1 MKKLILRALALGL
14 LVPALGACSDDG
26 GPAGS
31 DVSGKGGFDPTVALN
46 SEVRASDRFK
56 APARAEYS
64 EVTPADLSLRLT
76 SADGSF
82 SKTWAKLADFDTDER
97 FNVGDYTLEA
107 FYGSE
112 EDSEGFEKPWFQGS
126 QTLTVR
132 ENEVTPVSLTV
143 ELANAM
149 VSLEYSEAF
158 KNYMSSYS
166 AEIHAA
172 AGTVIPYTAT
182 ETRPAYVTAGLTE
195 VYVDFVKPNGKGAK
209 LLSASF
215 TAAPRTHYH
224 VTFDLSQE
232 TGDAVLKVIYDDMLT
247 QEDVEIDLSDELL
260 NLPAPTV
267 SLTGF
272 ASGEAIKFVPG
283 KAPEDDLKINII
295 AQGKIGR
302 VLMETRSASL
312 TSRGWPASANL
323 VGAENLRATL
333 AALGMT
339 ARGLYS
345 NPDKMA
351 VIDLSQLPGNITLVD
366 GSDNVTEIT
375 FTVIDAVGKSA
386 EPVVLRL
393 EAAPLA
399 VSLANPGMLFVGG
412 SEMTVDLN
420 YNGGNPTGAVKV
432 QYFNDRGTWSDAAVN
447 YAGKAEDVYTASL
460 SGLPATADALRLR
473 AVVGSLVSEEL
484 KVDRTPVALNLSAAD
499 ADVYA
504 TKARV
509 TVTAA
514 NTRSR
519 AAVDIDGLLAKS
531 KITLSTDGS
540 SFSAA
545 TATVASGAYDISG
558 LTPGTKYWARVEVPG
573 LDPTEAV
580 TFTTE
585 AATPLSETTFD
596 TWSSEKKGDY
606 QYLWTTP
613 GWATLNALTTS
624 QSGSGSGSGLNTGG
638 CAYKSTSGTIPA
650 NSRTTK
656 GQDSGGAIGTSKSG
670 DGNTVGNAA
679 IHSDRQHSGANA
691 ALIRS
696 VGWGKDNK
704 ASASLSGQHFGTC
717 NNLTPGELFLG
728 TYDGSAKYGIDFASR
743 PSGLSFWYRYE
754 TVSAGNGD
762 YGTAEIAVYDATGN
776 VIARATRN
784 LTEQAAYAQVTLP
797 LEYTVTAKAARL
809 SIVFKSSGNSAAMAK
824 DTKFWRCPG
833 VKNVSGGEY
842 TGSELYIDDIR
853 LNY

>member
-1 MKKLILRALALGL
+1 MKKMILRALALGL

-46 SEVRASDRFK
+46 SEVQASDRFK

-366 GSDNVTEIT
+366 GNDNVTEIT

-393 EAAPLA
+393 ETAPLA

-432 QYFNDRGTWSDAAVN
+432 QYFNDRGTWSDAAVT
-447 YAGKAEDVYTASL
+447 YAEKAEDVYTATL
-460 SGLPATADALRLR
+460 TGLPATADDLRLR
-473 AVVGSLVSEEL
+473 AVVGSLVSAEL
-484 KVDRTPVALNLSAAD
+484 KVVRTPIALTLAAPEG
-499 ADVYA
+499 DVYA
-504 TKARV
+504 TRARV
-509 TVTAA
+509 AVTAA

-545 TATVASGAYDISG
+545 TATVASGAYAISG

-585 AATPLSETTFD
+585 AAAQLANSDMETWYSEAHSRGN
-596 TWSSEKKGDY
+596 WSRYYPAADKESGI
-606 QYLWTTP
+606 WSTMNP
-613 GWATLNALTTS
+613 LTTS
-624 QSGSGSGSGLNTGG
+624 F
-638 CAYKSTSGTIPA
+638 SGTRDYTA
-650 NSRTTK
+650 YCNY
-656 GQDSGGAIGTSKSG
+656 SGTRETSDAHSGKAAIIE
-670 DGNTVGNAA
+670 TVGW
-679 IHSDRQHSGANA
+679 GANA
-691 ALIRS
+691 AQAFWTDAKHITVGQLYLGKYDAGSQSAAYGTPFTSRPMS
-696 VGWGKDNK
+696 VEFWYKYTAKNSADFGRAWVKVLD
-704 ASASLSGQHFGTC
+704 ASGHVLAERTMNLPALNSYEKRTLDLSG
-717 NNLTPGELFLG
+717 LYALG
-728 TYDGSAKYGIDFASR
+728 C
-743 PSGLSFWYRYE
+743 
-754 TVSAGNGD
+754 
-762 YGTAEIAVYDATGN
+762 
-776 VIARATRN
+776 
-784 LTEQAAYAQVTLP
+784 
-797 LEYTVTAKAARL
+797 AKAA
-809 SIVFKSSGNSAAMAK
+809 SIQIAFLSSGYE
-824 DTKFWRCPG
+824 G
-833 VKNVSGGEY
+833 VENQNNENWLSRPPFANLSDGRF
-842 TGSELYIDDIR
+842 TGSSLYIDDIR

>member
-14 LVPALGACSDDG
+14 LVPVLGACSDDG

-31 DVSGKGGFDPTVALN
+31 DASGKGGFDPTVALN

-107 FYGSE
+107 FYGSG

-366 GSDNVTEIT
+366 GNDNVTEIT

-432 QYFNDRGTWSDAAVN
+432 QYFNDRGTWSDAAVT
-447 YAGKAEDVYTASL
+447 YAEKAEDVYTATL
-460 SGLPATADALRLR
+460 TGLPATADDLRLR
-473 AVVGSLVSEEL
+473 AVVGSLVSAEL
-484 KVDRTPVALNLSAAD
+484 KVVRTPIALTLAAPEG
-499 ADVYA
+499 DVYA
-504 TKARV
+504 TRARV

-585 AATPLSETTFD
+585 AAAQLPNSDMEQWYSTD
-596 TWSSEKKGDY
+596 AYGKKTLGIGKTDIKCWY
-606 QYLWTTP
+606 P
-613 GWATLNALTTS
+613 GTSGSTVWATRNPRTTG
-624 QSGSGSGSGLNTGG
+624 Q
-638 CAYKSTSGTIPA
+638 TSGTTCYYTSFSGTLAVAGNHGQGAEISTLGYGEGTTYTHTGSGKEGDPKKKIAGLLFTGTYSVSGDNETIAYGIPFTSRPA
-650 NSRTTK
+650 ALSFYYKFVEVNSESFRATVVVENRNNGTVTELGRGEFTSNVAKSAFTPCTVNIKYSNTALKATHAYVIFESTTAGDNCK
-656 GQDSGGAIGTSKSG
+656 VYSRQGSNNAFQGYADSKYIGTQL
-670 DGNTVGNAA
+670 TV
-679 IHSDRQHSGANA
+679 
-691 ALIRS
+691 
-696 VGWGKDNK
+696 
-704 ASASLSGQHFGTC
+704 
-717 NNLTPGELFLG
+717 
-728 TYDGSAKYGIDFASR
+728 
-743 PSGLSFWYRYE
+743 
-754 TVSAGNGD
+754 
-762 YGTAEIAVYDATGN
+762 
-776 VIARATRN
+776 
-784 LTEQAAYAQVTLP
+784 
-797 LEYTVTAKAARL
+797 
-809 SIVFKSSGNSAAMAK
+809 
-824 DTKFWRCPG
+824 
-833 VKNVSGGEY
+833 
-842 TGSELYIDDIR
+842 DDIE
-853 LNY
+853 LIY

>member
-366 GSDNVTEIT
+366 GNDNVTEIT

-393 EAAPLA
+393 ETAPLA

-460 SGLPATADALRLR
+460 SGLPATSDALRIR
-473 AVVGSLVSEEL
+473 AVAGSLISEEL
-484 KVDRTPVALNLSAAD
+484 KVERTPVTLNLSAAD

-585 AATPLSETTFD
+585 AAPQLDNGNMETWYSEAH
-596 TWSSEKKGDY
+596 SRGN
-606 QYLWTTP
+606 
-613 GWATLNALTTS
+613 WARFYPAADKESGIWGTMNPLTTS
-624 QSGSGSGSGLNTGG
+624 F
-638 CAYKSTSGTIPA
+638 SGTRDHTA
-650 NSRTTK
+650 YCNFSGTRETT
-656 GQDSGGAIGTSKSG
+656 DSHSGKAAIIE
-670 DGNTVGNAA
+670 TVGW
-679 IHSDRQHSGANA
+679 GANA
-691 ALIRS
+691 AQAYWTDSKHIT
-696 VGWGKDNK
+696 VGQLYLGKYNADTQ
-704 ASASLSGQHFGTC
+704 AA
-717 NNLTPGELFLG
+717 
-728 TYDGSAKYGIDFASR
+728 AYGIPFTSR
-743 PSGLSFWYRYE
+743 PMSVEFWYKYRAKN
-754 TVSAGNGD
+754 SADFGR
-762 YGTAEIAVYDATGN
+762 AWVKVLDASGN
-776 VIARATRN
+776 VIAERT
-784 LTEQAAYAQVTLP
+784 LDLPAQDTYQKRTLD
-797 LEYTVTAKAARL
+797 LSGLYSAGSAKAASLQL
-809 SIVFKSSGNSAAMAK
+809 SFLSSGY
-824 DTKFWRCPG
+824 DG
-833 VKNVSGGEY
+833 VENQNNNKWLDRPPFANLSDGRF
-842 TGSELYIDDIR
+842 TGSSLYIDDIR

>member
-31 DVSGKGGFDPTVALN
+31 DASGKGGFDPTVALN

-366 GSDNVTEIT
+366 GNDNVTEIT

-432 QYFNDRGTWSDAAVN
+432 QYFNDRGTWSDAAVT
-447 YAGKAEDVYTASL
+447 YAEKAEDVYTATL
-460 SGLPATADALRLR
+460 TGLPATADDLRLR
-473 AVVGSLVSEEL
+473 AVVGSLVSAEL
-484 KVDRTPVALNLSAAD
+484 KVVRTPIALTLAAPEG
-499 ADVYA
+499 DVYA
-504 TKARV
+504 TRARV
-509 TVTAA
+509 AVTAA

-545 TATVASGAYDISG
+545 TATVASGAYAISG

-580 TFTTE
+580 IFTTE
-585 AATPLSETTFD
+585 AAAQLANSDMETWYSEAHSRGN
-596 TWSSEKKGDY
+596 WSRYYPAADKESGI
-606 QYLWTTP
+606 WSTMNP
-613 GWATLNALTTS
+613 LTTS
-624 QSGSGSGSGLNTGG
+624 F
-638 CAYKSTSGTIPA
+638 SGTRDYTA
-650 NSRTTK
+650 YCNY
-656 GQDSGGAIGTSKSG
+656 SGTRETSDAHSGKAAIIE
-670 DGNTVGNAA
+670 TVGW
-679 IHSDRQHSGANA
+679 GANA
-691 ALIRS
+691 AQAYWTDSKHIT
-696 VGWGKDNK
+696 VGQLYLGKYNGDTQ
-704 ASASLSGQHFGTC
+704 AA
-717 NNLTPGELFLG
+717 
-728 TYDGSAKYGIDFASR
+728 AYGIPFTSR
-743 PSGLSFWYRYE
+743 PMSVEFWYKYRAKN
-754 TVSAGNGD
+754 SADFGR
-762 YGTAEIAVYDATGN
+762 AWVKVLDASGN
-776 VIARATRN
+776 VIAERT
-784 LTEQAAYAQVTLP
+784 LDLPAQETYQKRTLD
-797 LEYTVTAKAARL
+797 LSGLYSGGSAKAASLQL
-809 SIVFKSSGNSAAMAK
+809 SFLSSGY
-824 DTKFWRCPG
+824 DG
-833 VKNVSGGEY
+833 VENQNNNEWLDRPPFANLTDGRF
-842 TGSELYIDDIR
+842 TGSSLYIDDIR